1 MSARPSVLTDPEQ
14 LKELLGVPFTP
25 EQMACITAPPA
36 PQVIVAGAGSG
47 KTTVMAARVV
57 WLVGTGAV
65 APEQVLGLTFTNKA
79 AGELAERVRT
89 ALARAGISDPD
100 PSPAEADSA
109 GGEPRIST
117 YHAFAGQLLKDHGLR
132 IGLEPSSRLLA
143 DATRFQLAARVLREA
158 PGPYPS
164 LTKSVPD
171 LVSDLLALD
180 GELSEHLVPPE
191 RLRAYDTE
199 LLSAL
204 ADVKLSNEDLR
215 KVPET
220 VRGRLELLELV
231 SRYRAAKRSRDL
243 LDFGDQIALSAQLA
257 TTRPEVGALLRE
269 EFRVVLLDEY
279 QDTSVAQRLLLSGLF
294 GGGTGHAV
302 TAVGDPCQA
311 IYGWRGASVA
321 NLDDFPEHFPYAD
334 GRPAT
339 RFSLSENRRSGGRLL
354 DLANELAAPLRAM
367 HEGVEALRPAP
378 GAERD
383 GSVRCALL
391 ETHAQELD
399 WIGDSIAHLVR
410 TGTEPREIAVLCRSG
425 GDFARIQAVLVERDV
440 PVEVVGLSGLLHL
453 PEVADLVA
461 VCEVLQD
468 PGANAALVRL
478 LIGPR
483 WRIGARD
490 LALLGRRAR
499 TLISRAPSSS
509 DDDRLAAAVEGVDP
523 AEIVSLADALET
535 FLDGAGQSAPDQL
548 PFSAA
553 ARVRFAHLAQELRD
567 LRRSLSDP
575 LMDVLHRV
583 LSTTGLDVELA
594 SSPHALAARRRET
607 LSSFMD
613 VAAGFASL
621 DGEASLLAFL
631 AFLRTAAQ
639 YEKGLDHALPGG
651 ENTVKVLT
659 AHKSKGLEW
668 DVVVVPDLS
677 AGSFPKEKAPEV
689 WTSYPKVLPYAL
701 RGDAPTLPPTP
712 DWTSPGLR
720 AFKSALK
727 SHKAVEELR
736 LGYVTFTRPRSLLLA
751 SGHWWGPTQKK
762 RRGPSTFLSALYE
775 HCAAGHGEI
784 EAWADTPAPDAENP
798 ALSTD
803 TTPDHSWP
811 LPLDPTSLTLR
822 REAAT
827 LVESYLHPP
836 STTGDRGA
844 AGYPGTQGHPGRR
857 GAAGYQGAEGHP
869 GTPGHLGHLGDADHP
884 GTRGRRGGAGYPG
897 TPDGPEYRASRN
909 HQTSPEDPY
918 LWPPHCEDP
927 AYDEEPPAPW
937 PDPADE
943 PAGTALPWPDSAGG
957 AARAD
962 APWPDPAEEPAA
974 AEAARPQAGAGRG
987 RAVPAAAGGTPQGV
1001 RGTAPVS
1008 GRGGVGEEE
1017 APPPPDD
1024 LWPGDGYRAAPGPR
1038 PTDPADA
1045 LWPEDDTWAA
1055 PKPHP
1060 RPAAPGGDDALWPE
1074 GTEGPAPRPYPSA
1087 PADDLWPEAG
1097 DLARR
1102 RPRSA
1107 ASAPADDLWPED
1119 NDGTA
1124 PRPYPS
1130 APADDLWPEAEDLA
1144 RPRPRPAA
1152 PAPDPDD
1159 LWPEAEA
1166 EAEAG
1171 AADGDWAAA
1180 RPRPRPATPGRTDA
1194 PWPEAG
1200 PTPGPLTPEDARAIA
1215 SWDRDLDALEG
1226 ELRRAREAVRDV
1238 ELPSALSASQLLRLA
1253 SDEQG
1258 FVRDLARP
1266 MPKPPQP
1273 AARQGTRFHAWV
1285 ESRFDELPLPHLD
1298 VLDPLTDLPG
1308 AQPPGGDGSDQDIAD
1323 EADLDALKAAFER
1336 SPYADRTPYRMEVP
1350 VQLTLAGRVIRG
1362 RIDAVY
1368 RTTDAGADA
1377 DADGTGTTYEIVD
1390 WKTGRT
1396 TEADPL
1402 QLAVYRLAWAEAT
1415 NTPLAQVTAVF
1426 LHVRSGRVIRPRN
1439 LPDRARLEQILQG
1452 KTDTESDHRTDG

>member
-1 MSARPSVLTDPEQ
+1 MPQGPVPQGPQVLTDPEQ
-14 LKELLGVPFTP
+14 LKELLGIPFTP
-25 EQMACITAPPA
+25 EQMACVTAPPA

-132 IGLEPSSRLLA
+132 IGLEPSARLLA

-158 PGPYPS
+158 PGPYPA

-199 LLSAL
+199 LLSVL

-215 KVPET
+215 KVPEA

-243 LDFGDQIALSAQLA
+243 LDFGDQIALSARLA
-257 TTRPEVGALLRE
+257 TTRPEVGVLLRE

-334 GRPAT
+334 GSPAT

-499 TLISRAPSSS
+499 TLISRSPSSDG

-583 LSTTGLDVELA
+583 LATTGLDVELA

-631 AFLRTAAQ
+631 GFLRTAAQ

-677 AGSFPKEKAPEV
+677 EGSFPKNKAPEA
-689 WTSYPKVLPYAL
+689 WTSYAKVLPYAL

-712 DWTSPGLR
+712 EWTSPGLR

-762 RRGPSTFLSALYE
+762 PRGPSSFLTALYE

-784 EAWADTPAPDAENP
+784 EAWADTPSPDAENP

-811 LPLDPTSLTLR
+811 LPLDPASLTLR

-836 STTGDRGA
+836 RQTHT
-844 AGYPGTQGHPGRR
+844 PPPPHP
-857 GAAGYQGAEGHP
+857 
-869 GTPGHLGHLGDADHP
+869 TPP
-884 GTRGRRGGAGYPG
+884 P
-897 TPDGPEYRASRN
+897 
-909 HQTSPEDPY
+909 QDPY

-927 AYDEEPPAPW
+927 TYDEEPPY
-937 PDPADE
+937 PDPTPTPRPTG
-943 PAGTALPWPDSAGG
+943 PAG
-957 AARAD
+957 
-962 APWPDPAEEPAA
+962 
-974 AEAARPQAGAGRG
+974 
-987 RAVPAAAGGTPQGV
+987 PAAAGGSPQGG
-1001 RGTAPVS
+1001 RGAAPVS
-1008 GRGGVGEEE
+1008 GRGGAGEEE
-1017 APPPPDD
+1017 APPTPDD
-1024 LWPGDGYRAAPGPR
+1024 LWPEDGTGDG
-1038 PTDPADA
+1038 D
-1045 LWPEDDTWAA
+1045 WAA
-1055 PKPHP
+1055 AHPRP
-1060 RPAAPGGDDALWPE
+1060 RPAAPGGDPGLWPE
-1074 GTEGPAPRPYPSA
+1074 FEDEDGDGARAESTPRPRPTA
-1087 PADDLWPEAG
+1087 PGGDQDLWPEFG
-1097 DLARR
+1097 DEDGGSARAEPTP
-1102 RPRSA
+1102 RPRLA
-1107 ASAPADDLWPED
+1107 APEGDPDLWPED
-1119 NDGTA
+1119 D
-1124 PRPYPS
+1124 
-1130 APADDLWPEAEDLA
+1130 
-1144 RPRPRPAA
+1144 PAA
-1152 PAPDPDD
+1152 PAS
-1159 LWPEAEA
+1159 
-1166 EAEAG
+1166 
-1171 AADGDWAAA
+1171 
-1180 RPRPRPATPGRTDA
+1180 RQTPR
-1194 PWPEAG
+1194 
-1200 PTPGPLTPEDARAIA
+1200 LTPEDARAIA

-1285 ESRFDELPLPHLD
+1285 ESRFEELPLPHLD

-1308 AQPPGGDGSDQDIAD
+1308 AAAGDASDQDIAD
-1323 EADLDALKAAFER
+1323 EADLDSLKAAFDR
-1336 SPYADRTPYRMEVP
+1336 SPYADRTPYRMEAP

-1368 RTTDAGADA
+1368 RIP
-1377 DADGTGTTYEIVD
+1377 DADGGGYEIVD

-1452 KTDTESDHRTDG
+1452 KTDTEGDRRTDG

>member
-1 MSARPSVLTDPEQ
+1 M
-14 LKELLGVPFTP
+14 GIPFTP
-25 EQMACITAPPA
+25 EQMACVTAPPA

-79 AGELAERVRT
+79 AGELAERVRA

-132 IGLEPSSRLLA
+132 IGLEPSARLLA

-215 KVPET
+215 KVPEA

-334 GRPAT
+334 GSPAT

-354 DLANELAAPLRAM
+354 ELANDLAAPLRSL

-391 ETHAQELD
+391 ETHAEELD

-425 GDFARIQAVLVERDV
+425 GDFARIQAALVARDV

-499 TLISRAPSSS
+499 TLISRAPSA

-567 LRRSLSDP
+567 LRRSLADP

-677 AGSFPKEKAPEV
+677 AGSFPKEKAPEA
-689 WTSYPKVLPYAL
+689 WTSYAKVLPYAL

-712 DWTSPGLR
+712 EWTSPGLR

-762 RRGPSTFLSALYE
+762 PRGPSSFLSALYE

-803 TTPDHSWP
+803 STPDHSWP

-822 REAAT
+822 RRAAA
-827 LVESYLHPP
+827 LVESYLHPTP
-836 STTGDRGA
+836 PPTPD
-844 AGYPGTQGHPGRR
+844 HPGDADRPSGR
-857 GAAGYQGAEGHP
+857 
-869 GTPGHLGHLGDADHP
+869 GHLGDP
-884 GTRGRRGGAGYPG
+884 GDAGDAGLPGHSATREFPA
-897 TPDGPEYRASRN
+897 
-909 HQTSPEDPY
+909 SPEDPF
-918 LWPPHCEDP
+918 LWPPYCEDP
-927 AYDEEPPAPW
+927 AYDEEPPAP
-937 PDPADE
+937 A
-943 PAGTALPWPDSAGG
+943 
-957 AARAD
+957 
-962 APWPDPAEEPAA
+962 
-974 AEAARPQAGAGRG
+974 
-987 RAVPAAAGGTPQGV
+987 
-1001 RGTAPVS
+1001 
-1008 GRGGVGEEE
+1008 
-1017 APPPPDD
+1017 
-1024 LWPGDGYRAAPGPR
+1024 
-1038 PTDPADA
+1038 
-1045 LWPEDDTWAA
+1045 
-1055 PKPHP
+1055 
-1060 RPAAPGGDDALWPE
+1060 
-1074 GTEGPAPRPYPSA
+1074 
-1087 PADDLWPEAG
+1087 
-1097 DLARR
+1097 
-1102 RPRSA
+1102 
-1107 ASAPADDLWPED
+1107 DLWPED
-1119 NDGTA
+1119 ADWSA
-1124 PRPYPS
+1124 PRPHPA
-1130 APADDLWPEAEDLA
+1130 APANDPWPEAGAPA
-1144 RPRPRPAA
+1144 RSAPRPRPAA
-1152 PAPDPDD
+1152 PGEADDLWLGDADADAAAPKPRPRPTTPAGGGDDD
-1159 LWPEAEA
+1159 LWPEYA
-1166 EAEAG
+1166 
-1171 AADGDWAAA
+1171 
-1180 RPRPRPATPGRTDA
+1180 
-1194 PWPEAG
+1194 AG
-1200 PTPGPLTPEDARAIA
+1200 PDPGPRLTPEDARAIA

-1285 ESRFDELPLPHLD
+1285 ESRFEELPLPHLD

-1308 AQPPGGDGSDQDIAD
+1308 AQPAGGEGSDQDIAD
-1323 EADLDALKAAFER
+1323 EADLDSLKAAFER
-1336 SPYADRTPYRMEVP
+1336 TAYADRTPYRMEVP

-1368 RTTDAGADA
+1368 RTADA
-1377 DADGTGTTYEIVD
+1377 EGGGYEIVD

-1415 NTPLAQVTAVF
+1415 DTPLAKVTAVF

-1452 KTDTESDHRTDG
+1452 KSDTESDHRTDG